1 MGKYFLDIWYYI
13 KWVKA
18 SCMHSIYIH
27 NFIKLKF
34 QAGKDLGL
42 CWLNAVC
49 LIVTVHP
56 MFHTVDKDPNPNE
69 RLVKY
74 ILAECQVPKCVAEF
88 FVKCRLQHRIKILNK
103 KRIQFRRD
111 IRSLKQI
118 GQFQN

>member
-1 MGKYFLDIWYYI
+1 M
-13 KWVKA
+13 A
-18 SCMHSIYIH
+18 
-27 NFIKLKF
+27 NLKKMEQKF
-34 QAGKDLGL
+34 RLFHG
-42 CWLNAVC
+42 
-49 LIVTVHP
+49 
-56 MFHTVDKDPNPNE
+56 HTVDKDPNPNE

>member
-1 MGKYFLDIWYYI
+1 MDKYFLDIWYYI

-56 MFHTVDKDPNPNE
+56 MFHTKKWNTSFGSFMGTQWTKIQIQMKD
-69 RLVKY
+69 L
-74 ILAECQVPKCVAEF
+74 
-88 FVKCRLQHRIKILNK
+88 
-103 KRIQFRRD
+103 
-111 IRSLKQI
+111 
-118 GQFQN
+118 